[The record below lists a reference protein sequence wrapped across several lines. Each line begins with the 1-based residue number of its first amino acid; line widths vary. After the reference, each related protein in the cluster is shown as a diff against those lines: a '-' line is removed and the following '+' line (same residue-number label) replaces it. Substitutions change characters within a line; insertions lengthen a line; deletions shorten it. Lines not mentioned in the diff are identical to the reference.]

1 MERTQDK
8 QVINITEP
16 LMNRINELIS
26 HYPAD
31 KRKSALLPVLHE
43 VQDAHENWLS
53 TELMDKVAEIIQV
66 LPIEVWWYLSH
77 YVQSKPV
84 GKYLFE
90 FCQTSPC
97 CLNGTEDLM
106 DYTCEN

>member
-1 MERTQDK
+1 
-8 QVINITEP
+8 
-16 LMNRINELIS
+16 
-26 HYPAD
+26 
-31 KRKSALLPVLHE
+31 
-43 VQDAHENWLS
+43 
-53 TELMDKVAEIIQV
+53 MDKVAEIIQV
-66 LPIEVWWYLSH
+66 LPIEVYEVVSLH

-90 FCQTSPC
+90 FCQTPC

>member
-1 MERTQDK
+1 
-8 QVINITEP
+8 
-16 LMNRINELIS
+16 
-26 HYPAD
+26 
-31 KRKSALLPVLHE
+31 
-43 VQDAHENWLS
+43 
-53 TELMDKVAEIIQV
+53 MDKVAEIIKYCQ
-66 LPIEVWWYLSH
+66 LGMRWYLLH

-106 DYTCEN
+106 DYTEKLGNKKLQQMDF

>member
-1 MERTQDK
+1 
-8 QVINITEP
+8 
-16 LMNRINELIS
+16 
-26 HYPAD
+26 
-31 KRKSALLPVLHE
+31 LPVLHE

-66 LPIEVWWYLSH
+66 LPIEVYEVVSLH